1 MLFKVFIHHDFE
13 LHRTHTC
20 KTVINIIERAAKNV
34 RLFLP
39 EAALSKERIFFVIHV
54 RAVNFSNPAQTAL
67 RSAGVISGFRTQCA
81 GTHPPCSRM
90 GQTQRNLPDAFSGN
104 RLSGLRRII
113 PSSYMRSTPSTW
125 SGFPLSPLWYR
136 RTHGSLR
143 LLTDIPGM
151 HGHIHA
157 WWRPHLRLFRWSLQ
171 NKRRLEIWNIGHIA
185 ALTLCFSSEHVKKF
199 ILHHKIK
206 NSFVC
211 GDSSLYIFCPAA
223 RISSGVPTGAGFPFV
238 K

>member
-1 MLFKVFIHHDFE
+1 MLFQS
-13 LHRTHTC
+13 LHPSWLWTASHTHLQDSNQYNRTGC
-20 KTVINIIERAAKNV
+20 QKCAAV
-34 RLFLP
+34 SARSRLVQRKDLLRNPCAGGKLFPILP
-39 EAALSKERIFFVIHV
+39 RLPCVLPVSSPV
-54 RAVNFSNPAQTAL
+54 
-67 RSAGVISGFRTQCA
+67 FRTQCA
-81 GTHPPCSRM
+81 GTRPPYIRM

-151 HGHIHA
+151 HGHIHG

-171 NKRRLEIWNIGHIA
+171 K
-185 ALTLCFSSEHVKKF
+185 
-199 ILHHKIK
+199 
-206 NSFVC
+206 
-211 GDSSLYIFCPAA
+211 
-223 RISSGVPTGAGFPFV
+223 
-238 K
+238 